1 MPAPR
6 GYSKIQIALH
16 WTIAVLV
23 LLQLF
28 VNEDMQRAFND
39 RLEGGQLGASSGAL
53 LHIVVGLTVLAL
65 ALLRL
70 TIRLVRGAPPPH
82 ASNPAIV
89 NWLGHATHFLLYGFI
104 ILMPL
109 TGAIAWFF
117 GVEFSAKLH
126 EIGRLVL
133 IPAISLHVLG
143 ALVEHF
149 VFRND
154 SLRRMLKASAD

>member
-1 MPAPR
+1 MAAPR
-6 GYSKIQIALH
+6 GYSRIQIALH
-16 WTIAVLV
+16 WAIAALV
-23 LLQLF
+23 VLQLF
-28 VNEDMQRAFND
+28 VNEGVQQAFND
-39 RLEGGQLGASSGAL
+39 RLDGQLDASGGAL
-53 LHIVVGLTVLAL
+53 LHIVVGITVLVL

-70 TIRLVRGAPPPH
+70 AIRLVRGAPPAH
-82 ASNPAIV
+82 KGNPAII

-117 GVEFSAKLH
+117 GMEFSAKLH

-133 IPAISLHVLG
+133 IPAIALHVMG

-154 SLRRMLKASAD
+154 SLRRMLKATAD